1 MICYDGGTLVIFPLL
16 KYFSS
21 FCSLFFSF
29 VLFGDCPF
37 DLGSIQGVCMMAV
50 AFQSVLFLLGV
61 LSFLS
66 AFSFLTHLSLPA
78 SSKPKPARL
87 PARR

>member
-29 VLFGDCPF
+29 VLFGDCPL
-37 DLGSIQGVCMMAV
+37 DLGSIQVPG
-50 AFQSVLFLLGV
+50 LGV
-61 LSFLS
+61 YDGG
-66 AFSFLTHLSLPA
+66 SLPVCFIPTGRFIF
-78 SSKPKPARL
+78 SKCVLVLNPLVP
-87 PARR
+87 PCQ